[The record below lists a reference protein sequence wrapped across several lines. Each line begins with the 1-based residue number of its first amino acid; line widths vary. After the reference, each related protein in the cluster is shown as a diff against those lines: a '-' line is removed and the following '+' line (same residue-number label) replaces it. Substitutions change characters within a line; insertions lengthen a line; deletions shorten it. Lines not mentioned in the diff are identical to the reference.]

1 MDLDRVKAEQ
11 DAAVE
16 LARVKAEQDAAVEL
30 DRVKAEQEAAEE
42 LARVKAEQEATELNN
57 KATAGAISA
66 ASVRGLDETQL
77 RRDARTSHL
86 GNQGVETPFSS
97 TDRGRDAHASGAGAG
112 GAPAPAK
119 TDPNKKSKKAAV
131 FASTDLLYAGA
142 GDCLVA
148 SERVVR

>member
-1 MDLDRVKAEQ
+1 MDLDRVKADQ

-30 DRVKAEQEAAEE
+30 DRVKVEQEAAEE
-42 LARVKAEQEATELNN
+42 LARVKAEQEAT
-57 KATAGAISA
+57 A

-148 SERVVR
+148 SKRVVR